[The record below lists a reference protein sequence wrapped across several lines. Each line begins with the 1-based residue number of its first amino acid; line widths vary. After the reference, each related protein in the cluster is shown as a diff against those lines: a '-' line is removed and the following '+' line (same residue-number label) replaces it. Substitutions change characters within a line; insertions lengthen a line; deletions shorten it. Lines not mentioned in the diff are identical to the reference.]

1 MKFNV
6 TEQYC
11 YLDTCGIV
19 KMFLISGLPF
29 TFEDEGFDPEDPKII
44 IQAEN
49 NPKITMEDLY
59 RWSSYL
65 IMEECHPIV
74 FNMEE
79 YIDNFQDVPD

>member
-11 YLDTCGIV
+11 YLDSCGIV

-29 TFEDEGFDPEDPKII
+29 TFEDEGFDPNDPQVI

-59 RWSSYL
+59 RWSSFPERASCARSPKL
-65 IMEECHPIV
+65 
-74 FNMEE
+74 
-79 YIDNFQDVPD
+79 DVGSTRGTFGHT

>member
-1 MKFNV
+1 
-6 TEQYC
+6 
-11 YLDTCGIV
+11 
-19 KMFLISGLPF
+19 MFLISGLPF